1 MPFRMVVTDLDGT
14 FMCDFHTP
22 HPDNVRAA
30 QACRAQG
37 VTVCACTGR
46 MWTESRGALSRAQIT
61 GLCAINNGATI
72 IDIQTGQVRRSVRF
86 DPKAVPRLLERAICD
101 FDAQFLVAGTY
112 ETHMLRTHAFPYHLK
127 KRKELQKA
135 DPAWA
140 RCIHVYDTFDELV
153 SGCAQ
158 DAQQINLGVCLYD
171 LCNLRRVQDTLS
183 AIADVEI
190 TASGPGTME
199 ITPQHVN
206 KGTGVAA
213 MARMMDVPYQ
223 EVIAFGDSYN
233 DAQMLL
239 WAGTGVAMGNADE
252 RLKQVADQVAEPNTR
267 GGVAKVLNT
276 LVLHSSRRQA

>member
-1 MPFRMVVTDLDGT
+1 MPFRMVATDLDGT

-30 QACRAQG
+30 QACKAQG

-46 MWTESRGALSRAQIT
+46 MWTESKPALHRAGIE

-72 IDIQTGQVRRSVRF
+72 LDISTEQVQRSICF
-86 DPKAVPRLLERAICD
+86 DPQDVPRILQAAMCD
-101 FDAQFLVAGTY
+101 SNAQFMVAGTY
-112 ETHMLRTHAFPYHLK
+112 ATHMLRARAIPYQVNK
-127 KRKELQKA
+127 KAQLMQT

-140 RCIHVYDTFDELV
+140 QCIHLYDTFDALID
-153 SGCAQ
+153 GCAQ
-158 DAQQINLGVCLYD
+158 DAQQINLGVSLYD
-171 LCNLRRVQDTLS
+171 PGNLERVQAALR
-183 AIADVEI
+183 AVADIEI

-213 MARMMDVPYQ
+213 MAQMLGVPYQ

-239 WAGTGVAMGNADE
+239 
-252 RLKQVADQVAEPNTR
+252 
-267 GGVAKVLNT
+267 
-276 LVLHSSRRQA
+276 